1 MYSLKK
7 KFFLGLAVLTA
18 TLIATGVHAENGV
31 TDKEIVLGQSL
42 GLTGPL
48 ALLAPDIVNGANA
61 YLDAVNARGGIFGRR
76 IRVVTLDDGYQP
88 ANTAKAARQ
97 LIEDDQVFALFNL
110 AGTDNVAGIL
120 PLLEKEKSPVPLF
133 GPFTGAEVLRTPKLG
148 HVFHVR
154 ASYADETEK
163 LVQHLSTVGIKRI
176 GILWINNGFGK
187 EGLANIEKA
196 MNKHA
201 LKPYANASIQP
212 DASDTDKAVAALHD
226 TRPEA
231 IIMVTAGMPTVSFIK
246 TYNKTRTGM
255 RFYALSVMGNQASLR
270 ALGPDGVG
278 VVVTSVVPFPWN
290 QTNPVAAE
298 YRLAMKN
305 AGHDNLSFLGFE
317 SYINAKVIVEGLKG
331 AGKDLTRLKFAIALE
346 QMKPLNF
353 GGFQVGFSKESHQ
366 GSRFVELTIIGPGE
380 KFIK

>member
-246 TYNKTRTGM
+246 TYNKTRKGM